1 MSIRKSIRSIAVL
14 GCVMTS
20 LVAGS
25 AMSAESFSPRL
36 TEQRLPPIGKEGRTA
51 EQEKMLASR
60 PDYNIYKTLAHHPVL
75 YARWSPLGQYLLNGS
90 TLPARDREIVILR
103 MGWLCQAPYEWSQH
117 ARIAKADAKMTD
129 AEVHAIAEGA
139 SAKKWTDFERAL
151 INMVDELRYDTKI
164 SDKTWNALRAKY
176 SLEQTID
183 AMYTASQYQLVS
195 MALNSLGVQLD
206 PILADRMPTD
216 LPLPALASIPK
227 SARLTVARVNPVPL
241 EKLTPELR
249 EMVAPRIRDGKLPNL
264 YGTLIN
270 HPKFYG
276 PRASFGSYIQR
287 ESLVP
292 PKTREL
298 LIMRTAWLIK
308 AEYEWSHHIPLSKE
322 AGLTDA
328 EIARITQGA
337 AAKEWSEEYKAVLQA
352 ADELRRETFI
362 SDATWKTLA
371 KYYTPQQ
378 MIEIV
383 YTVGGYAMTGVAI
396 NSLGIQV
403 EEGYQR
409 MPR

>member
-1 MSIRKSIRSIAVL
+1 M
-14 GCVMTS
+14 
-20 LVAGS
+20 VAH
-25 AMSAESFSPRL
+25 AESFSPRL
-36 TEQRLPPIGKEGRTA
+36 SEQRLPAIGKEGRTP

-60 PDYNIYKTLAHHPVL
+60 PDYNIYKTLAHHPAL
-75 YARWSPLGQYLLNGS
+75 YAKWSPLGQYLLNGS

-129 AEVHAIAEGA
+129 AEVHAIAEGNG
-139 SAKKWTDFERAL
+139 AKNWTEFERVL
-151 INMVDELRYDTKI
+151 INMVDEIRYDTKI
-164 SDKTWNALRAKY
+164 SDKTWSALRAKY

-183 AMYTASQYQLVS
+183 AMYTATQYQLVS

-206 PILADRMPTD
+206 PVLADRMPND
-216 LPLPALASIPK
+216 LPLPKLAGLPTSP
-227 SARLTVARVNPVPL
+227 RLTTPRVKPVPL
-241 EKLTPELR
+241 SELTGERL
-249 EMVAPRIRDGKLPNL
+249 EMVKVRIRDGKLPNL

-270 HPKFYG
+270 HPKLYG
-276 PRASFGSYIQR
+276 PRAGFGAYIQR

-298 LIMRTAWLIK
+298 LIMRTGYLVK
-308 AEYEWSHHIPLSKE
+308 AEYEWAHHDPIARE
-322 AGLTDA
+322 AGLTSAD
-328 EIARITQGA
+328 IARITKGPSA
-337 AAKEWSEEYKAVLQA
+337 PEWNEEYRSVLQA

-371 KYYTPQQ
+371 KYYSKEQ

-383 YTVGGYAMTGVAI
+383 YTVGAYAMTGVAI

-403 EEGYQR
+403 EDGYPR
-409 MPR
+409 MPK